1 VAASLAGVGATTV
14 PVTALHVATSL
25 LLVLCGEDE
34 VISRDGNDQ
43 GAKDHA
49 EHEPQRIAA

>member
-1 VAASLAGVGATTV
+1 VAASLAGVGTTTA
-14 PVTALHVATSL
+14 PVTALLVATSL

-49 EHEPQRIAA
+49 EHESQRIAA